1 MRSNGGVIYSRE
13 KDDDIEDCDCYFSD
27 DEDENDTEEMI
38 SILKKFQKNN
48 GVPSFSPCDDEEE
61 DICDKEDDCN
71 EDEDDEEEEDLESS
85 LLFLDQKRGI
95 LKRVCD
101 LMFSNE
107 MYDASVARE
116 SSQIE
121 EEDSEIF
128 TEAKDLIAA
137 LNRKTNDTTVS
148 CPKKRKVTFH
158 VTNTP
163 KTMEKRKKLRTLQ
176 RNKSRIDIS
185 SVNRINSELYSQ
197 SEYNTNTL
205 SSSSEIPYD
214 DTKWSLTLEQIHRDL
229 NNTNEEEQQ
238 RQQSRDSE
246 FLNKIL
252 SERNSIFQQIS
263 STAAE
268 IRAAREMQSNYS
280 TTIEDALAIT
290 DRPQIISQASS
301 PFLAIHANRAFF
313 NLSGLSTEDVV
324 GKSVEEIVET
334 KSEDCCMRDIL
345 LAASSLRQDNTE
357 LDSKSN
363 GKLNNDNAIIILGGM
378 NCQFRVKPISSN
390 SDRGKQTFSHLMVQI
405 SSNKR
410 KRIE

>member
-1 MRSNGGVIYSRE
+1 LIDFKRTIIMRSNGGVIYSRE
-13 KDDDIEDCDCYFSD
+13 KDDDIEECGCYLSD
-27 DEDENDTEEMI
+27 EEDENDTEEMI
-38 SILKKFQKNN
+38 PVLSKLQKNN
-48 GVPSFSPCDDEEE
+48 GVPSSSPCDDEEE
-61 DICDKEDDCN
+61 DICYKEDDCN
-71 EDEDDEEEEDLESS
+71 EDEDDEEEEEDLESS

-121 EEDSEIF
+121 EEDSKIF

-137 LNRKTNDTTVS
+137 LNRKTNDTTAS

-163 KTMEKRKKLRTLQ
+163 KTTEKRKKLHTLQ

-185 SVNRINSELYSQ
+185 SVNRINSESYSQ
-197 SEYNTNTL
+197 TEYNTNTL

-246 FLNKIL
+246 FLTRFYRKEIL
-252 SERNSIFQQIS
+252 F
-263 STAAE
+263 
-268 IRAAREMQSNYS
+268 SNRF
-280 TTIEDALAIT
+280 L
-290 DRPQIISQASS
+290 PQ
-301 PFLAIHANRAFF
+301 PL
-313 NLSGLSTEDVV
+313 
-324 GKSVEEIVET
+324 K
-334 KSEDCCMRDIL
+334 
-345 LAASSLRQDNTE
+345 
-357 LDSKSN
+357 
-363 GKLNNDNAIIILGGM
+363 
-378 NCQFRVKPISSN
+378 
-390 SDRGKQTFSHLMVQI
+390 
-405 SSNKR
+405 
-410 KRIE
+410 